1 MVPDAVAWRTALVI
15 DETTDF
21 GKRVAQRLRDESVIW
36 LTTVRPDGTPE
47 PSPVWFLW
55 DGESCLIYSEPGK
68 TKLKDIAANPKVAL
82 SFDSDGRGGNVVVL
96 TGEARL
102 DETAPPSDQEADYQ
116 TKYRQMIAGIGM
128 TPEHFARGYS
138 VPIRV
143 TPTKLR
149 GH

>member
-55 DGESCLIYSEPGK
+55 DGESCLIYSQPGK
-68 TKLKDIAANPKVAL
+68 TKLKDLARNPRVAL
-82 SFDSDGRGGNVVVL
+82 SFDTNGRGGNVVIL
-96 TGEARL
+96 TGDARV
-102 DETAPPSDQEADYQ
+102 DEVAPPADQSPDYL
-116 TKYRQMIAGIGM
+116 TKYREMITGIGM
-128 TPEHFARGYS
+128 QPDTFARGYS
-138 VPIRV
+138 VAIRV